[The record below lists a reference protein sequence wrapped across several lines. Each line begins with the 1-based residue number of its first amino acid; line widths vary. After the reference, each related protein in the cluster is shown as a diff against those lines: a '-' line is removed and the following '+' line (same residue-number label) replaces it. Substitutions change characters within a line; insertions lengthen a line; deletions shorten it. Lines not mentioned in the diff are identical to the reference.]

1 MSVYPD
7 ASGSPSTRPTGK
19 ELRIE
24 MKGQLQAVRQKATS
38 GNTAHWCP
46 EDRGNPTVVIVVLLR
61 HNISSTQC
69 LSRSYALLYM
79 LHRRVMQFSLPH
91 FHRIQTRR
99 WNSQITNLVAKFRNL
114 FGKALNKLANCSRLT
129 QKSTWL
135 VY

>member
-19 ELRIE
+19 ELRME

-69 LSRSYALLYM
+69 LSRSYALL
-79 LHRRVMQFSLPH
+79 LCCTAELCSSPCHTFTESKPEGE
-91 FHRIQTRR
+91 TR
-99 WNSQITNLVAKFRNL
+99 K
-114 FGKALNKLANCSRLT
+114 
-129 QKSTWL
+129 
-135 VY
+135 